1 MKAARCKQNPY
12 MIRKTESAVT
22 YLTQKA
28 LAESLKKLLN
38 RKTLN
43 KITVSDIT
51 NDCGVNRQTF
61 YYHFHDVYELVD
73 WIFAEEMKRYAQE
86 GFTPDNWR
94 DVMTRLMDNFLE
106 ERHFIINVYNSLN
119 RKELEKYMRVF
130 VKPAVTDIVNE
141 IARNYDVSAEDIDFL
156 TSTLTAS
163 LTGIVAEWI
172 GGGGMDPSYRLR
184 LDKFFVLLDG
194 MVEYIL
200 QKFEKSGQNGSCI
213 DRKERLVP

>member
-1 MKAARCKQNPY
+1 

-51 NDCGVNRQTF
+51 NDCGMNRQTF

-172 GGGGMDPSYRLR
+172 GGGMDPSYRLR

>member
-163 LTGIVAEWI
+163 LSSRNTCV
-172 GGGGMDPSYRLR
+172 S
-184 LDKFFVLLDG
+184 
-194 MVEYIL
+194 
-200 QKFEKSGQNGSCI
+200 
-213 DRKERLVP
+213 

>member
-94 DVMTRLMDNFLE
+94 DVMTQLMDNFLE

-172 GGGGMDPSYRLR
+172 GGGMDPSYRLR

-200 QKFEKSGQNGSCI
+200 QKFEKSGQNGYCI

>member
-1 MKAARCKQNPY
+1 MKAARCEQNPH

-94 DVMTRLMDNFLE
+94 DVMMRLMDNFLE
-106 ERHFIINVYNSLN
+106 DRHFIINVYNSLN
-119 RKELEKYMRVF
+119 RKELEKYMGVF

-141 IARNYDVSAEDIDFL
+141 IARNYDVYTEDIDFL

-172 GGGGMDPSYRLR
+172 GGGMDPSYRLR

-194 MVEYIL
+194 MIEYIL
-200 QKFEKSGQNGSCI
+200 QKFEKNGQNGSCI

>member
-1 MKAARCKQNPY
+1 M
-12 MIRKTESAVT
+12 T

-141 IARNYDVSAEDIDFL
+141 IARNYDVSAEDIEVEIGR
-156 TSTLTAS
+156 AS
-163 LTGIVAEWI
+163 C
-172 GGGGMDPSYRLR
+172 R
-184 LDKFFVLLDG
+184 
-194 MVEYIL
+194 
-200 QKFEKSGQNGSCI
+200 
-213 DRKERLVP
+213 ERV

>member
-172 GGGGMDPSYRLR
+172 GGGMDPSYRLR

>member
-1 MKAARCKQNPY
+1 M
-12 MIRKTESAVT
+12 T

-106 ERHFIINVYNSLN
+106 QRHFIINVYNSLN

-172 GGGGMDPSYRLR
+172 GGGMDPSYRLR

>member
-94 DVMTRLMDNFLE
+94 DVMTQLMDNFLE

-172 GGGGMDPSYRLR
+172 GGGMDPSYRLR

>member
-1 MKAARCKQNPY
+1 

-73 WIFAEEMKRYAQE
+73 WIFAEEMKRYTQE

-172 GGGGMDPSYRLR
+172 GGGMDPSYRLR

-213 DRKERLVP
+213 DRTERLMP

>member
-1 MKAARCKQNPY
+1 

-94 DVMTRLMDNFLE
+94 DVMTQLMDNFLE

-119 RKELEKYMRVF
+119 RKELEKYMGVF

-172 GGGGMDPSYRLR
+172 GGGMDPSYRLR

-194 MVEYIL
+194 MIEYIL
-200 QKFEKSGQNGSCI
+200 QKFEKSGQNSSCI
-213 DRKERLVP
+213 DRKERLMP

>member
-1 MKAARCKQNPY
+1 M
-12 MIRKTESAVT
+12 T

-106 ERHFIINVYNSLN
+106 ERYFIINVYNSLN

-172 GGGGMDPSYRLR
+172 GGGMDPSYRLR

>member
-172 GGGGMDPSYRLR
+172 GGGMDPSYRLR

-194 MVEYIL
+194 MVEDIL

>member
-1 MKAARCKQNPY
+1 

-172 GGGGMDPSYRLR
+172 GGGMDPSYRLR

-213 DRKERLVP
+213 DRTERLVP

>member
-1 MKAARCKQNPY
+1 MKAARCEQNPH

-106 ERHFIINVYNSLN
+106 DRHFIINVYNSLN
-119 RKELEKYMRVF
+119 RKELEKYMGVF

-141 IARNYDVSAEDIDFL
+141 IARNYDVYTEDIDFL

-172 GGGGMDPSYRLR
+172 GGGMDPSYRLR

-194 MVEYIL
+194 MIEYIL
-200 QKFEKSGQNGSCI
+200 QKFEKNGQNGSCI
-213 DRKERLVP
+213 NRKERLVP

>member
-106 ERHFIINVYNSLN
+106 ERHFIINVYNFLN

-172 GGGGMDPSYRLR
+172 GGGMDPSYRLR

>member
-1 MKAARCKQNPY
+1 

-106 ERHFIINVYNSLN
+106 DRHFIINVYNSLN

-172 GGGGMDPSYRLR
+172 GGGMDPSYRLR

-194 MVEYIL
+194 MIEYIL
-200 QKFEKSGQNGSCI
+200 QKFEKNGQNGSCI
-213 DRKERLVP
+213 DRTERLVP

>member
-172 GGGGMDPSYRLR
+172 GGGMDPSYRLR

-200 QKFEKSGQNGSCI
+200 QKFEKSGQSGSCI
-213 DRKERLVP
+213 DRKKRLVP

>member
-1 MKAARCKQNPY
+1 

-106 ERHFIINVYNSLN
+106 DRHFIINVYNSLN
-119 RKELEKYMRVF
+119 RKELEKYMGVF

-141 IARNYDVSAEDIDFL
+141 IARNYDVYTEDIDFL

-172 GGGGMDPSYRLR
+172 GGGMDPSYRLR

-194 MVEYIL
+194 MIEYIL
-200 QKFEKSGQNGSCI
+200 QKFEKNGQNGSCI
-213 DRKERLVP
+213 NRKERLVP

>member
-1 MKAARCKQNPY
+1 

-106 ERHFIINVYNSLN
+106 DRHFIINVYNSLN
-119 RKELEKYMRVF
+119 RKELEKYMGVF

-141 IARNYDVSAEDIDFL
+141 IARNYDVYTEDIDFL

-172 GGGGMDPSYRLR
+172 GGGMDPSYRLR

-194 MVEYIL
+194 MIEYIL
-200 QKFEKSGQNGSCI
+200 QKFEKNGQNGSCI

>member
-141 IARNYDVSAEDIDFL
+141 IARNYDVHTEDIDFL

-172 GGGGMDPSYRLR
+172 GGGMDPSYRLR

-200 QKFEKSGQNGSCI
+200 QKFEKNGQNGSCI

>member
-1 MKAARCKQNPY
+1 

-94 DVMTRLMDNFLE
+94 DVMMRLMDNFLE
-106 ERHFIINVYNSLN
+106 DRHFIINVYNSLN
-119 RKELEKYMRVF
+119 RKELEKYMGVF

-141 IARNYDVSAEDIDFL
+141 IARNYDVYTEDIDFL

-172 GGGGMDPSYRLR
+172 GGGMDPSYRLR

-194 MVEYIL
+194 MIEYIL
-200 QKFEKSGQNGSCI
+200 QKFEKNGQNGSCI

>member
-156 TSTLTAS
+156 TSTFTAS

-172 GGGGMDPSYRLR
+172 GGGMDPSYRLR

>member
-51 NDCGVNRQTF
+51 NDCGMNRQTF

-172 GGGGMDPSYRLR
+172 GGGMDPSYRLR

>member
-119 RKELEKYMRVF
+119 RKELEKYMGVF

-172 GGGGMDPSYRLR
+172 GGGMDPSYRLR

-194 MVEYIL
+194 MIEYIL

-213 DRKERLVP
+213 DRTERLVP

>member
-94 DVMTRLMDNFLE
+94 DVMTQLMDNFLE

-119 RKELEKYMRVF
+119 RKELEKYMGVF

-172 GGGGMDPSYRLR
+172 GGGMDPSYRLR

-194 MVEYIL
+194 MIEYIL
-200 QKFEKSGQNGSCI
+200 QKFEKSGQNSSCI
-213 DRKERLVP
+213 DRKERLMP

>member
-1 MKAARCKQNPY
+1 MKAARCEQNPY

-94 DVMTRLMDNFLE
+94 DVMTQLMDNFLE

-119 RKELEKYMRVF
+119 RKELEKYMGVF

-172 GGGGMDPSYRLR
+172 GGGMDPSYRLR

-194 MVEYIL
+194 MIEYIL
-200 QKFEKSGQNGSCI
+200 QKFEKSGQNSSCI
-213 DRKERLVP
+213 DRKERLMP

>member
-1 MKAARCKQNPY
+1 

-172 GGGGMDPSYRLR
+172 GGGMDPSYRLR